1 MTTKVSATVTTF
13 AGQLAPIGTILPYAG
28 ASAPTG
34 WLMCDGSAISRTT
47 YATLFGVAADSFGVG
62 DGSTTFNLPDLRGR
76 MPVGQDD
83 MGGVSASRM
92 ASGDEGI
99 AAATFAATG
108 GKALVADAGKSHGL
122 TINYIIRASS
132 SD

>member
-1 MTTKVSATVTTF
+1 
-13 AGQLAPIGTILPYAG
+13 
-28 ASAPTG
+28 
-34 WLMCDGSAISRTT
+34 MCDGSAISRTT